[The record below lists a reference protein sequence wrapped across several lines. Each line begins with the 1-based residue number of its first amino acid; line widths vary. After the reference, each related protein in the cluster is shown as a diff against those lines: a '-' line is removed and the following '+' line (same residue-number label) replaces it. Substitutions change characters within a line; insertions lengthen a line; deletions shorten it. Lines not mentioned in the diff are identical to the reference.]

1 MFKRILTI
9 LCGIMLLCATAFAAV
24 RPGMQI
30 TMGEPQKPVVVVI
43 YQNNAQLKYNKAVDK
58 KIMKNFREC
67 LPASRYVLDE
77 GKRLKEKLS
86 DNGIEDVYTAERSDV
101 IYALDGENVDY
112 VVFLELQNFD
122 RKEKSSW
129 LTHGIEMKTQAPF
142 KIIDVKHEK
151 YLYSGKI
158 VVKADSTTPIGN
170 VGNRGVVMEAV
181 DKINERVAKILSEK
195 LGGLRTAKSEE

>member
-1 MFKRILTI
+1 MFKRIVTFFCAIIL
-9 LCGIMLLCATAFAAV
+9 LCGTALAAV
-24 RPGMQI
+24 RPGLTI
-30 TMGEPQKPVVVVI
+30 TKGEPKKPVVAVL
-43 YQNNAQLKYNKAVDK
+43 YQNHAQLKYNKAVDK
-58 KIMKNFREC
+58 KVMKNFREC
-67 LPASRYVLDE
+67 LPASRFVMDE
-77 GKRLKEKLS
+77 GKTLREKLS
-86 DNGIEDVYTAERSDV
+86 ENGIEDVYTAERSDV
-101 IYALDGENVDY
+101 IYALEGENVDY

-142 KIIDVKHEK
+142 KIIDVKREK

-181 DKINERVAKILSEK
+181 DKINERVAKILGEKLEGMNTVKSEK
-195 LGGLRTAKSEE
+195 

>member
-1 MFKRILTI
+1 
-9 LCGIMLLCATAFAAV
+9 MLLCATALATS
-24 RPGMQI
+24 RPGLQI
-30 TMGEPQKPVVVVI
+30 TAGEPRKPVVVVL

-58 KIMKNFREC
+58 KIMKHFREC
-67 LPASRYVLDE
+67 LPESRFVLDE
-77 GKRLKEKLS
+77 GKTLREKLS
-86 DNGIEDVYTAERSDV
+86 ENGIEDVYTAERSDV

-181 DKINERVAKILSEK
+181 DKINERIAKILGEK
-195 LGGLRTAKSEE
+195 LGGFDKESSKQ